1 MSDRHP
7 MAGHCFFRV
16 FRTGNWLIQNIPLLL
31 KPKKELTTY
40 ETTIFDCTA
49 ACFCRYVCRQSADFQ

>member
-1 MSDRHP
+1 MSDRRP

-31 KPKKELTTY
+31 KPKKRT
-40 ETTIFDCTA
+40 D
-49 ACFCRYVCRQSADFQ
+49 YV